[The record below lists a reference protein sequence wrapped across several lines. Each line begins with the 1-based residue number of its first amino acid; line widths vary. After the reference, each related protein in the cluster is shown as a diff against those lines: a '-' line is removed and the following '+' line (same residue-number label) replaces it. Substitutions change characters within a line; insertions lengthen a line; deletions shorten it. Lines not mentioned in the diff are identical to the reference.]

1 MPLRLR
7 VIPPASGP
15 DGGSPIAEHSIDFE
29 DGVGQI
35 RIGRRAGLEMSL
47 PYSALSGVHARLV
60 KAGDPKPDHWVLE
73 DLGSTNGTYVE
84 GERLKPGIKR
94 PLTTGT
100 QIKLAEV
107 QLIFDGDVQ
116 RAAPVPVSTKHTDRT
131 RVLAEEGEPKSA
143 HPKSGPTRTDQKV
156 ADAKA
161 AEAKLMAAKLA
172 ADAML
177 AEAKLAAEAKMAA
190 DAKLAAA
197 KLAAEARLAEA
208 KALDAKAAES
218 KSAKK
223 APDPTE
229 TYVRP
234 QSSDL
239 FSPSP
244 IAPAVPYLKAVSGGS
259 SGDTFRLEL
268 RDHEYLFGRTARCEF
283 RVKTNEVS
291 REHASFTRRTDGVYV
306 NDLGSVNGVLVNN
319 TRVRE
324 FRLYDGDLIQ
334 LGHIK
339 LRLFDPTEGAPRRP
353 AHGPGHIPPPGEAR
367 AYAPH
372 EATGTGSPQTYAPPP
387 ARSEASAVQ
396 SDLHPAIA
404 GHLAAEGIRPRRQSV
419 RIRFTENWESSSKF
433 RYAIVIICAAV
444 LAAAAV
450 IGGFALA
457 SS

>member
-29 DGVGQI
+29 DSVGQI

-84 GERLKPGIKR
+84 GERLKPGTKR
-94 PLTTGT
+94 PLTAGT

-116 RAAPVPVSTKHTDRT
+116 RAAPVPVSAKHTDPT
-131 RVLAEEGEPKSA
+131 RVLTADGESKSG
-143 HPKSGPTRTDQKV
+143 HPKSGPTRTDTK
-156 ADAKA
+156 AAEAKA
-161 AEAKLMAAKLA
+161 AEAKLM
-172 ADAML
+172 
-177 AEAKLAAEAKMAA
+177 EGKLAAE
-190 DAKLAAA
+190 AKLAAA
-197 KLAAEARLAEA
+197 KLAAEAKLAAARLAAEAKLAEA
-208 KALDAKAAES
+208 KVAES
-218 KSAKK
+218 KSTEAKSPQK

-234 QSSDL
+234 HSSDL

-244 IAPAVPYLKAVSGGS
+244 IAPAVPYLKAVSGVPG
-259 SGDTFRLEL
+259 GDTFRLEQ

-291 REHASFTRRTDGVYV
+291 REHASFTLRADGVYV

-353 AHGPGHIPPPGEAR
+353 ERGPGHIPPPGEAR
-367 AYAPH
+367 AYQSH
-372 EATGTGSPQTYAPPP
+372 EATGTGSRHPHEPAF
-387 ARSEASAVQ
+387 ARSEPMSAVQ
-396 SDLHPAIA
+396 ADLHPAIA
-404 GHLAAEGIRPRRQSV
+404 GHLAAEGIRPRRPSV

-433 RYAIVIICAAV
+433 RYAIVIVCAAV

-457 SS
+457 G

>member
-1 MPLRLR
+1 
-7 VIPPASGP
+7 
-15 DGGSPIAEHSIDFE
+15 
-29 DGVGQI
+29 
-35 RIGRRAGLEMSL
+35 
-47 PYSALSGVHARLV
+47 
-60 KAGDPKPDHWVLE
+60 
-73 DLGSTNGTYVE
+73 VE

-94 PLTTGT
+94 PLTAGT
-100 QIKLAEV
+100 EIKLAEI
-107 QLIFDGDVQ
+107 QLIFDGEVQ
-116 RAAPVPVSTKHTDRT
+116 RAAPTPVAAKHTDPT
-131 RVLAEEGEPKSA
+131 RVLTADGESKSA
-143 HPKSGPTRTDQKV
+143 HPKSGPTKTDQKV
-156 ADAKA
+156 AEARA
-161 AEAKLMAAKLA
+161 AEAKLLEAKLA
-172 ADAML
+172 ADAKL
-177 AEAKLAAEAKMAA
+177 AEAKLAAEARLAA
-190 DAKLAAA
+190 EAKLAAA
-197 KLAAEARLAEA
+197 RMAAEARLAEA
-208 KALDAKAAES
+208 KAAEAKS
-218 KSAKK
+218 SKK

-244 IAPAVPYLKAVSGGS
+244 IAPAVPYLKAVSGGL
-259 SGDTFRLEL
+259 GEDTFRLEM

-291 REHASFTRRTDGVYV
+291 REHASFTRRPDGVYV

-367 AYAPH
+367 AYTPH
-372 EATGTGSPQTYAPPP
+372 ETMGAVAPQTYAPPP
-387 ARSEASAVQ
+387 ARGDAMSAVQ
-396 SDLHPAIA
+396 SELHPAIA

-419 RIRFTENWESSSKF
+419 RVRFTENWESSGKF
-433 RYAIVIICAAV
+433 RYTIVIICAAV

-457 SS
+457 G

>member
-7 VIPPASGP
+7 VIPPSSGP

-29 DGVGQI
+29 DTVGQI

-60 KAGDPKPDHWVLE
+60 KASDPKPDHWVLE
-73 DLGSTNGTYVE
+73 DLGSTNGTFVE

-94 PLTTGT
+94 PLAAGA

-107 QLIFDGDVQ
+107 QLIFDGNVQ
-116 RAAPVPVSTKHTDRT
+116 RAAPTPVAAKHTDPT
-131 RVLAEEGEPKSA
+131 RVLTADGESKSA
-143 HPKSGPTRTDQKV
+143 HPKSGPTRTDQKIGE
-156 ADAKA
+156 AK
-161 AEAKLMAAKLA
+161 AEAKLM
-172 ADAML
+172 
-177 AEAKLAAEAKMAA
+177 EAKLAAEAKLAEAQRAA
-190 DAKLAAA
+190 DAKLVAARI
-197 KLAAEARLAEA
+197 AAEARLAEA
-208 KALDAKAAES
+208 KIAEAKSAEAKAS
-218 KSAKK
+218 KK

-244 IAPAVPYLKAVSGGS
+244 IAPAVPYLKAVSGGL
-259 SGDTFRLEL
+259 GEDTFRLEM

-291 REHASFTRRTDGVYV
+291 REHASFTRRPDGVYV

-353 AHGPGHIPPPGEAR
+353 AHGPGHIPPPGESR
-367 AYAPH
+367 AYTPH
-372 EATGTGSPQTYAPPP
+372 ETMGAVSPQTYAPPP
-387 ARSEASAVQ
+387 ARSDAMSAVQ

-433 RYAIVIICAAV
+433 RYAIVIVCAAV

-457 SS
+457 G